1 MLWKVLL
8 ISLVVT
14 ATIHR
19 TDAVEDPCEQPKDVG
34 PCDGLF
40 PRWFYNSLTGECEP
54 FDYGGCD
61 GNSNNFQTQEECED
75 TCVDPCLQPK
85 KVGPC
90 EALIPRWFYNS
101 QTGQCEQFNWGG
113 CDPNDNNFAT
123 LKECR
128 KTCGR
133 KNKN

>member
-1 MLWKVLL
+1 MEAAM
-8 ISLVVT
+8 VT
-14 ATIHR
+14 ATTFKLR
-19 TDAVEDPCEQPKDVG
+19 RSVKTLV
-34 PCDGLF
+34 
-40 PRWFYNSLTGECEP
+40 
-54 FDYGGCD
+54 
-61 GNSNNFQTQEECED
+61 
-75 TCVDPCLQPK
+75 PK